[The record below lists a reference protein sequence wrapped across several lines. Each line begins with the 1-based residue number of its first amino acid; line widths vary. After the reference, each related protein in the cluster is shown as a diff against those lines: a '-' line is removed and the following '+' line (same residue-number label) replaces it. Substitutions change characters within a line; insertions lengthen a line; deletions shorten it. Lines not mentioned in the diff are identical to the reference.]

1 MLLQTKT
8 SSKTCYLQ
16 HNVIIVVIRLIQNN
30 KKEVMYANTHK
41 SLLISLFAKV
51 ICVIEYT
58 SSRSKRI
65 SSIYLCIYTLL
76 SIVLQM
82 YKSSLYCIKLNTKT
96 YTRTVFLLCEK
107 LVFFL

>member
-1 MLLQTKT
+1 MLLTTQRYNC
-8 SSKTCYLQ
+8 CYSF
-16 HNVIIVVIRLIQNN
+16 NTDN

-107 LVFFL
+107 LVFFFNVMLS